1 MHHCECLWKDIYV
14 ISELMETDLASIL
27 KSPQPLSDEHCQFFT
42 YQVRRCETSKR
53 EHFDKSCQYFSCITR
68 NSNMNEFHDMK
79 DTQI

>member
-1 MHHCECLWKDIYV
+1 M

-42 YQVRRCETSKR
+42 YQVRRCETAKR
-53 EHFDKSCQYFSCITR
+53 EHFDKSCQYFSEISCITR
-68 NSNMNEFHDMK
+68 SNSNMNEFHDMK